1 MKFRSLLGVALALG
15 ASVLLTSCGGGGASS
30 DASVS
35 GGSLQIQPA
44 TGTIYAGVPTT
55 FQVTGGRTPYS
66 MTSSDATL
74 IPVPNPLNSHSFDV
88 DPPNPSVIDTGL
100 PPDALPIRT
109 VTITARD
116 ATGQTAS
123 ASIQVARNFLTG
135 YGFTF
140 VSTACATPPPGNG
153 STSNAVTPTAGC
165 DTIVEISAT
174 TNGNLRANQTIR
186 FDAVLGNFQLVDPNT
201 GNASNSFTTATDHN
215 GIATAIIRVPA
226 NAGSQ
231 VGVFRITDV
240 ATGVNTT
247 NAFTILGN
255 SNATSLTAI
264 PSSFTFTGALTTECG
279 TGTGDFFVFGGSPP
293 YAAMSS
299 DPNVA
304 VRPLNANS
312 QPGSFEISAGN
323 PGICLTNAT
332 IVVTDSVGAHTTV
345 TVTTSPGSTAPP
357 APPPPALTASPTS
370 VTLACGQSGSVTVI
384 GGGGTYTASSTFAD
398 ITTTVSG
405 NTVTITRV
413 PGTPEPPGGPF
424 PTSQVVRITDGS
436 KIVNVTANVPAT
448 CP

>member
-1 MKFRSLLGVALALG
+1 MKFRSLLGVALGLC
-15 ASVLLTSCGGGGASS
+15 ASVFLTSCGGGGASS

-44 TGTIYAGVPTT
+44 AGTIYAGVPTT

-74 IPVPNPLNSHSFDV
+74 IPVPNPLNGHSFEV

-109 VTITARD
+109 VTLTARD

-135 YGFTF
+135 YGFSF

-153 STSNAVTPTAGC
+153 STSNTVTPTAGC

-240 ATGVNTT
+240 ATGVSTT

-255 SNATSLTAI
+255 SNATSLTVI

-279 TGTGDFFVFGGSPP
+279 TGVGDFFVFGGSPP
-293 YAAMSS
+293 YNAQSS

-304 VRPLNANS
+304 VRAVNANA
-312 QPGSFEISAGN
+312 QPGKFELTASN

-332 IVVTDSVGAHTTV
+332 IVVTDAVGAHSTV

-357 APPPPALTASPTS
+357 APPPPALTASPSS
-370 VTLACGQSGSVTVI
+370 VTIATCGSSASVTVI
-384 GGGGTYTASSTFAD
+384 GGTGTYSASSTLPD
-398 ITTTVSG
+398 ISTTVSG
-405 NTVTITRV
+405 NTVTITRNTGDV
-413 PGTPEPPGGPF
+413 ANQPA
-424 PTSQVVRITDGS
+424 SQAVRITDGS
-436 KIVNVTANVPAT
+436 TIVTVTANVPIF